1 MLRCVP
7 FLHSCIERGAKLAHS
22 GCAGL
27 GEQIPKG
34 FVTPGKAGQFFL
46 RQKVGDVQPG
56 HAFRVCVCRRD
67 GSLIPHL
74 HMVAFGKVGKC
85 KFRVA
90 CDFNPAADGNERA
103 VHKALN

>member
-34 FVTPGKAGQFFL
+34 FVTPGKAGKFFF
-46 RQKVGDVQPG
+46 RQKVGNVQPG
-56 HAFRVCVCRRD
+56 DTFGIGVRRRY

-85 KFRVA
+85 QFRVIGHG
-90 CDFNPAADGNERA
+90 DAATDGYKRT
-103 VHKALN
+103 VYKSLN